1 MEKKKFCKFC
11 GKEIDP
17 SSIVCPKCGRQVQS
31 VKKEKTSQDTP
42 IQKEN
47 KQEFYTTT
55 WFMWVMLVFFTP
67 VGIFLMWKFHPE
79 MKKNIKIIISIIF
92 VVIFLIGLVG
102 VITDDNS
109 TKNESEINSNSNT
122 KDSVSQKKVEV
133 IDFSSMQEDEIKTWC
148 NENNIN
154 CNITRAYSD
163 SVAKDSF
170 LKQSV
175 PAGNKIESNT
185 GIIITYSQGP
195 APTKAQENA
204 VKKAKLYLDTMAFS
218 RDGLIKQLEYEG
230 FTNEEAIYGVDN
242 ATVDWNEQAVKK
254 AKAYLDTMP
263 FSREGLIDQLEYE
276 GFTTEQATYGVEQN
290 GL

>member
-79 MKKNIKIIISIIF
+79 TKKNIKIIISIIF

-204 VKKAKLYLDTMAFS
+204 VKKAK
-218 RDGLIKQLEYEG
+218 
-230 FTNEEAIYGVDN
+230 
-242 ATVDWNEQAVKK
+242 
-254 AKAYLDTMP
+254 AYLDTMP